1 MVEKAVLR
9 EGPEHAARQMAMVFT
24 LGAVMAVVG
33 LLTAPPGDKAKLL
46 VVSGLAALTAAVAWR
61 FPWSRSGP
69 RAPLALCLP
78 VLALLSYCTGAF
90 QGGSIGTAPFLTLLF
105 AWVGLHFSVTTVLV
119 LGPIAGLCYVVPL
132 VLDDRGPLVI
142 SGAILFV
149 PAVTSVGVLIA
160 RQIGHQR
167 RDRDTIRRMERWRAA
182 LTATLA
188 HDVRS
193 PLTSVQFALETLGED
208 GDDLPPEQRHELIA
222 MALRQTNRI
231 RRLATSLLDAERVDS
246 RGLQLDLRPIRL
258 RPAVDEAVGYLT
270 APVGVSVSDDLTVR
284 ADPQRLEQILVNL
297 AANAIRHGAPP
308 IVISAE
314 PDGPGMVAI
323 HVRDHGSGVPE
334 EKQKVLFTRFSS
346 ADTSPESVG
355 LGLWITR
362 ELALAHGGDVR
373 YSPADPGSRF
383 TVTVPEGG
391 PAAG

>member
-1 MVEKAVLR
+1 MEERSILG

-24 LGAVMAVVG
+24 LGAVLAVVG
-33 LLTAPPGDKAKLL
+33 LLTAPPGEKGKLL
-46 VVSGLAALTAAVAWR
+46 VVSLLAAITAVATWWI
-61 FPWSRSGP
+61 PWGRLDP

-78 VLALLSYCTGAF
+78 VLLLLAYCTGTF

-105 AWVGLHFSVTTVLV
+105 VWVGLHFSTAAVLI
-119 LGPIAGLCYVVPL
+119 LGPVAGVAYVTPL
-132 VLDDRGPLVI
+132 VLDHRGALVI
-142 SGAILFV
+142 SGAVMFV
-149 PAVTSVGVLIA
+149 PAVMSVGVLLS
-160 RQIGHQR
+160 RQMDHQR

-193 PLTSVQFALETLGED
+193 PLTSVQFALETLDEDD
-208 GDDLPPEQRHELIA
+208 GDLAEGQRHELIA

-231 RRLATSLLDAERVDS
+231 RRLAASLLDAERVDS
-246 RGLQLDLRPIRL
+246 RGLQLDLHSIPL

-270 APVGVSVSDDLTVR
+270 APVGVAVSDDLTVR
-284 ADPQRLEQILVNL
+284 VDPQRLEQILVNL

-314 PDGPGMVAI
+314 PTGHGMVAI
-323 HVRDHGSGVPE
+323 HVRDHGPGVPRD
-334 EKQKVLFTRFSS
+334 KRDLLFARFSS

-373 YSPADPGSRF
+373 YTPADPGSCF
-383 TVTVPEGG
+383 TVIV
-391 PAAG
+391 PAAGPAPT